1 MNKKMTKSQN
11 NRVLTGTLAG
21 IAEYFGVD
29 PTLARVIYV
38 FASVFLIGAP
48 ILLYILLA
56 ILIPNAKTARATTNT
71 AITNQVKANQN
82 KQKQP
87 LMIFGEISKNKL
99 QKTIQIT

>member
-1 MNKKMTKSQN
+1 MQ
-11 NRVLTGTLAG
+11 
-21 IAEYFGVD
+21 
-29 PTLARVIYV
+29 
-38 FASVFLIGAP
+38 
-48 ILLYILLA
+48 
-56 ILIPNAKTARATTNT
+56 KTARATTNT